1 MIRDLLAW
9 YDGAKRDLPWRRTLD
24 PYRIW
29 VSEVMCQQTRVETV
43 LPYYERWMAAF
54 PTLND
59 LAAADRQEVLRLWE
73 GLGYYTRARNLHDA
87 AKEVLARHH
96 GRVPSDP
103 ETFRALK
110 GVGPYTAAAVMSIAF
125 GHPMAVLDGNVMRVV
140 TRHRGIA
147 DDIRRPKTRDS
158 LHAVAQDWL
167 DPRRPG
173 DFNQAMMELG
183 ARVCTPRNPSCGS
196 CPLSADCVAFQSGT
210 PDAFPVKS
218 PAAKV
223 PHHRIVVA
231 ILADSS
237 GRVLITKRPE
247 TAMLGGLW
255 EFPGGKVEPGET
267 DEAALAREIR
277 EELGVGIGGM
287 RPYHTLRHAYSHF
300 KITLAAYIGTI
311 MNGEPRPLSAADV
324 RWVPKTDLPRYPFPK
339 ANRELTRKLTDGSA

>member
-9 YDGAKRDLPWRRTLD
+9 YDGAKRDLPWRRTRD

-43 LPYYERWMAAF
+43 IPYYERWMAAF
-54 PTLND
+54 PTLDD
-59 LAAADRQEVLRLWE
+59 LAAADRQDVLRLWE
-73 GLGYYTRARNLHDA
+73 GLGYYSRARNLHDA
-87 AKEVLARHH
+87 ARQVAERHQ
-96 GRVPSDP
+96 GLVPSDP
-103 ETFRALK
+103 GTFRALK

-125 GHPMAVLDGNVMRVV
+125 DRPMAVLDGNVMRVV
-140 TRHRGIA
+140 ARHRGIA

-158 LHAVAQDWL
+158 LQAVAQDWL

-173 DFNQAMMELG
+173 DFNQAVMELG

-196 CPLSADCVAFQSGT
+196 CPLSADCVAYHAGT

-231 ILADSS
+231 VLRDAD
-237 GRVLITKRPE
+237 GRLLITRRPE

-277 EELGVGIGGM
+277 EELGVGIGGLQAF
-287 RPYHTLRHAYSHF
+287 HTLDHAYSHF
-300 KITLAAYIGTI
+300 RITLAAYTGVIADGTP
-311 MNGEPRPLSAADV
+311 NPLSAMDMK
-324 RWVPKTDLPRYPFPK
+324 WVMSDDLGDYPFPK
-339 ANRELTRKLTDGSA
+339 ANRELTRRLTDGPA